1 MTADPVEKIRHD
13 ITHPLPQRRR
23 HDAEALY
30 RPLKSDLEIGVDYP
44 IASARWR
51 IHKAI
56 DRSAE
61 GAMHLHN
68 RAVESAVRSIG
79 QLFRRKVMR

>member
-13 ITHPLPQRRR
+13 ISHTPGRRR
-23 HDAEALY
+23 HDADDQ
-30 RPLKSDLEIGVDYP
+30 RRCKSDLEIGVDYLL
-44 IASARWR
+44 ASARWR